1 MRRIVTF
8 LFIIFISG
16 CGFKPLYLN
25 KSQNDFMYSE
35 ITSKGNE
42 TINKVIINRLQ
53 IRKDKSNQ
61 QKNKFHIESSLIT
74 KIASKNSKGQ
84 ATSYGMELYVEIKT
98 INKDEF
104 TKKKQFVE
112 RFLYNN
118 KENKFELVQYQNK
131 IQNNLINKIIEDII
145 IYLNIK

>member
-25 KSQNDFMYSE
+25 KNQNDFIYSE

-53 IRKDKSNQ
+53 IRKDKSSQ

-104 TKKKQFVE
+104 AKKKQFVE
-112 RFLYNN
+112 RFLYSN